1 MAETHDQ
8 GYEKRCAHDGCACL
22 MQEDEEFCSD
32 ACEAGDGGDTC
43 ACGHLACE
51 SEVRGEA

>member
-32 ACEAGDGGDTC
+32 ACEAGGGDTC